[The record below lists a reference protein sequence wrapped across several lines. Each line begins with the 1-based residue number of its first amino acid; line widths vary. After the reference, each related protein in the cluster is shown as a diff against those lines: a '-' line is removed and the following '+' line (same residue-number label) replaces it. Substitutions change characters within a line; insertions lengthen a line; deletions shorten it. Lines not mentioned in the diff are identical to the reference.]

1 MKEITK
7 KLIDFRN
14 KRNWQMHHTDFEIAR
29 ALMIEAA
36 ELNREFMWP
45 LMERKQNHN
54 ELVKQEIADIFIYGL
69 YLCDQYNIDIISA
82 IEEKIK
88 LNAIKYPEPEGEIK

>member
-1 MKEITK
+1 MKKIIK

-14 KRNWQMHHTDFEIAR
+14 KRNWQEHHTDFEVAR

-36 ELNREFMWP
+36 ELNRLFMWP
-45 LMERKQNHN
+45 LMNRKPNHN

-69 YLCDQYNIDIISA
+69 YLCDQYNIDIKQA
-82 IEEKIK
+82 IQEKIK
-88 LNAIKYPEPEGEIK
+88 LNAIKYPELKGE